1 MLLCGLFWWWWWW
14 WWIKMMMMMMM
25 MMDKDD
31 DNCEDKFTSCWL
43 QKKKQIN
50 CSWLVWVCS
59 RFSSILLQVLPR
71 YPPPPVYL
79 STQNPTLKNSSL
91 IWGVQTLL
99 EAAFKSPLM
108 YVDILYSVN
117 HSILTNIDVIVI
129 FFNLESWLQTSV
141 RIFIRGCPSILCSL
155 R

>member
-1 MLLCGLFWWWWWW
+1 
-14 WWIKMMMMMMM
+14 MMMIIVKINLLAA
-25 MMDKDD
+25 DCRKKSRLTVHGWF
-31 DNCEDKFTSCWL
+31 EFVLASLPYSFKFFRDT
-43 QKKKQIN
+43 
-50 CSWLVWVCS
+50 
-59 RFSSILLQVLPR
+59 
-71 YPPPPVYL
+71 PPPPVYP

-91 IWGVQTLL
+91 IRGVQTLF

-117 HSILTNIDVIVI
+117 HSILTDIDVIVI